1 MLDITVEA
9 TVVKI
14 REDTQT
20 EFLIVMNHNLSLSY
34 FNGTAKDI
42 MQFILTSGTCT
53 LKQIFQHM
61 IELYDIDEKILKI
74 DIVDFIR
81 DLQWKKLIKMCA

>member
-61 IELYDIDEKILKI
+61 IELYDIDEKY
-74 DIVDFIR
+74 
-81 DLQWKKLIKMCA
+81 